1 MKKFNLYLATLFLM
15 LGSVLVSLSAQV
27 PGYMGKRLNMGYGF
41 YINPAFTAYSYGY
54 GESRFNIQHEGFLEY
69 ATGKKFSLGFSAK
82 FCKTSYVNKGE
93 VQLYPN
99 YNATS
104 SQTEDRPSGSYSLTC
119 QSFALYGKSFKQNYL
134 APWGRYFVF
143 GLVLNRYEAK
153 YSPHEMKVRIIQE
166 VKSPLGPK
174 YVQAYYS
181 DFGYTTQS
189 YSYLDIAIGN
199 GKTRVYKN
207 RITLDYGYN
216 MQVIAMT
223 LAILDAT
230 VGGPYTADEYI
241 QKTGAMRVRGINRFN
256 FYCKVGYLF

>member
-15 LGSVLVSLSAQV
+15 LGFVLTNFNAQV

-41 YINPAFTAYSYGY
+41 YINPAFTAYLYGY

-82 FCKTSYVNKGE
+82 FCKSSYLNTAE
-93 VQLYPN
+93 VDLYPRN
-99 YNATS
+99 YTGA
-104 SQTEDRPSGSYSLTC
+104 SQQEDKPSGSYSLTC
-119 QSFALYGKSFKQNYL
+119 QSFALYGKAFKQNYL
-134 APWGRYFVF
+134 APWGRYFLF
-143 GLVLNRYEAK
+143 GLTLNRYETK
-153 YSPHEMKVRIIQE
+153 YSPHEMKVGIIQE
-166 VKSPLGPK
+166 VKSPLGSK

-189 YSYLDIAIGN
+189 YNYVDIVIGN
-199 GKTRVYKN
+199 GRTRVYKN
-207 RITLDYGYN
+207 RITVDYGYN
-216 MQVIAMT
+216 LQVIAMT

-230 VGGPYTADEYI
+230 EGGPYNADEYI

-256 FYCKVGYLF
+256 FYFKLGYLF